1 LKKKKGKIAY
11 TQNKNKMKEFMKP
24 LVNWLAENKLNNEK
38 MSKSEYVSSLGDWL
52 TEYAASIGL

>member
-1 LKKKKGKIAY
+1 LKKKGKIAY